1 MTKFLGLICLLLI
14 WFPDSTNE
22 SWATGKHGLEISS
35 EKNRIICTK
44 TVDYDEYWLPEKTEL
59 NTTFEANDEI
69 PD

>member
-1 MTKFLGLICLLLI
+1 MKVGRLE
-14 WFPDSTNE
+14 NMV
-22 SWATGKHGLEISS
+22 LEISS